1 MDSLNRRQVLQTSV
15 LTGLTAAA
23 RTADAQ
29 FSWMKPAPETPKGP
43 SHIPFASDNP
53 AIQYFPM
60 NCERCTECVFV
71 CRDVQTVFDH
81 EGHFPANTVPCIH
94 CGQCTVNC
102 VNNGVTERFQL
113 QEIYNE
119 IQANKKTNGPK
130 KFVAL
135 TAPSVRSSLGEM
147 FKMER
152 GTNVEKQMITGLR
165 KLGFDY
171 VFDVTFG
178 ADLTAFEE
186 SIELEN
192 HLKNEPGKPMFTS
205 CCPAWLRFAELF
217 FPEVQPLISS
227 CKSPI
232 RMLASVVKTWYADQ
246 LKMKPEDLVVV
257 SFSPCTAKKYER
269 TLGSEV
275 DFALTVREL
284 GWWLMEIGLKLD
296 QLEPGEF
303 DSVLGNG
310 TGGGVIFGNTG
321 GVTEGVLRQLHFTWT
336 GKEPP
341 KDWLL
346 FTPVRGIDAIRRA
359 EVKIG
364 EKTLR
369 VAIVHGAGNIR
380 RLLETKEHLKFDFVE
395 VMACPGGCIGGGG
408 QPKTE
413 LPVTDA
419 LRTKRMSGLFSAD
432 KAREKHRCGE
442 NPALVALYENFLKEP
457 GNPILHTR

>member
-1 MDSLNRRQVLQTSV
+1 MNRITRRQILQTSV
-15 LTGLTAAA
+15 LTGLAASA
-23 RTADAQ
+23 EIANAQ
-29 FSWMKPAPETPKGP
+29 FSWMQPAPEVPRGPK
-43 SHIPFASDNP
+43 HLPFADDNP
-53 AIQYFPM
+53 SIRYFPM
-60 NCERCTECVFV
+60 NCERCAECVYV
-71 CRDVQTVFDH
+71 CREEQTVFGH
-81 EGHFPANTVPCIH
+81 EGHFPANTVPCIY
-94 CGQCTVNC
+94 CGQCTINC
-102 VNNGVTERFQL
+102 VNNGVTEQFHL
-113 QEIYNE
+113 QEIYDA
-119 IQANKKTNGPK
+119 IQANKKAKGPK

-135 TAPSVRSSLGEM
+135 TAPSVRTSLGEM

-186 SIELEN
+186 CAELEA
-192 HLKNEPGKPMFTS
+192 HLKKGTGKPMFTS
-205 CCPAWLRFAELF
+205 CCPAWVRFAQLF
-217 FPEVQPLISS
+217 FPEVLPRIST

-232 RMLASVVKTWYADQ
+232 RMLASVVKTWYANQ

-257 SFSPCTAKKYER
+257 SVSPCTAKKYER
-269 TLGSEV
+269 TLGTEV
-275 DFALTVREL
+275 DYALTIREL
-284 GWWLMEIGLKLD
+284 GWWLMEVGLKLD

-303 DSVLGNG
+303 DSILGNG
-310 TGGGVIFGNTG
+310 SGGGVIFGGTG
-321 GVTEGVLRQLHFTWT
+321 GVTESVLRQLYFTQT

-346 FTPVRGIDAIRRA
+346 FTPVRGMDGIRKA

-364 EKTLR
+364 DETLR
-369 VAIVHGAGNIR
+369 VGIVHGAGNAR
-380 RLLETKEHLKFDFVE
+380 QFLESKAELKFDFVE
-395 VMACPGGCIGGGG
+395 VMACRGGCIGGGG

-419 LRTKRMSGLFSAD
+419 LRMKRMSGLFAAD

-442 NPALVALYENFLKEP
+442 NPELVAIYEKFLKEP
-457 GNPILHTR
+457 GNPLLHTK